1 MLKATCKCYVLV
13 VPDKSVQ
20 SVVSFDQGG
29 EWVPLRKPE
38 NSKCD
43 ATAKDPDKCSLHIH
57 AAYSIAMKL
66 NVPMLPLTEPNAVGL
81 ILAHGSVGDAISVMR
96 PDVYVSDDGGYTWIR
111 HSTVPITM
119 LFWTLEGCWLLW
131 STVPVLSTRSSELQ
145 IEGRDWHLKQNH
157 FLIVTLFFLT
167 QHL

>member
-43 ATAKDPDKCSLHIH
+43 ATAKDPDKVKRGNWCLWRKDR
-57 AAYSIAMKL
+57 KL
-66 NVPMLPLTEPNAVGL
+66 IDLDKNGL
-81 ILAHGSVGDAISVMR
+81 
-96 PDVYVSDDGGYTWIR
+96 
-111 HSTVPITM
+111 
-119 LFWTLEGCWLLW
+119 LL
-131 STVPVLSTRSSELQ
+131 
-145 IEGRDWHLKQNH
+145 
-157 FLIVTLFFLT
+157 
-167 QHL
+167 